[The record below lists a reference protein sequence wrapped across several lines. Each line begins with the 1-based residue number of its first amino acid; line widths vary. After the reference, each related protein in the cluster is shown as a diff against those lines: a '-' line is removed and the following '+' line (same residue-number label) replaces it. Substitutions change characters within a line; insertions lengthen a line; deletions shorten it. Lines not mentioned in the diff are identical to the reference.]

1 MMSKDNCGTLTT
13 VILGISETEHKIQYD
28 IDFIVERT
36 LNLQGLQAEQTQ
48 EAFVVVKTEPKE
60 EAVEDI
66 KSSPIVKPDIVK
78 KSDDVIVKRT
88 VPWFAGERKFCISS
102 SIVRILTICVTKK
115 STVIG
120 CEYIC
125 KECGQV
131 EFYHE
136 DLRAHIRKDHGD
148 PDDYLDKYKQFETKS
163 VWFECQLCKK
173 TVRRHYTAMYRYK
186 SL

>member
-1 MMSKDNCGTLTT
+1 MKARSLLCHASIAEPIFLFPLSTRISFTSIIYVRNTNYMYSMIGKDNCGTLTT
-13 VILGISETEHKIQYD
+13 IILDISETEHKIQYD

-88 VPWFAGERKFCISS
+88 VPWFAGERQFCISS
-102 SIVRILTICVTKK
+102 SIVRI
-115 STVIG
+115 
-120 CEYIC
+120 
-125 KECGQV
+125 
-131 EFYHE
+131 
-136 DLRAHIRKDHGD
+136 
-148 PDDYLDKYKQFETKS
+148 
-163 VWFECQLCKK
+163 
-173 TVRRHYTAMYRYK
+173 
-186 SL
+186 

>member
-1 MMSKDNCGTLTT
+1 MKTRSLLCHASTAEPIFLFHLSTRISFTSIIYVRNTHYMYSMMGIDNCGTLTT
-13 VILGISETEHKIQYD
+13 IILDISETEHKIQYD

-88 VPWFAGERKFCISS
+88 VPWFAGERQFCISS
-102 SIVRILTICVTKK
+102 SIVRI
-115 STVIG
+115 
-120 CEYIC
+120 
-125 KECGQV
+125 
-131 EFYHE
+131 
-136 DLRAHIRKDHGD
+136 
-148 PDDYLDKYKQFETKS
+148 
-163 VWFECQLCKK
+163 
-173 TVRRHYTAMYRYK
+173 
-186 SL
+186 